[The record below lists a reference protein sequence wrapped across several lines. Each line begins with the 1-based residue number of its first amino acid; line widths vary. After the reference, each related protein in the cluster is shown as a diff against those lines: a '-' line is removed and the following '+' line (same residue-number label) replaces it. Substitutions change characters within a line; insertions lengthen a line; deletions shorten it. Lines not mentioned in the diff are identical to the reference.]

1 MVGRRI
7 WRPLGLLLAA
17 GALAAVVLG
26 LWYGQE
32 RARARDSIPLFH
44 NGEGAGA
51 DTVDLLS
58 GAVEAEEGSGKLYH
72 LWYHP
77 GDGGYVTLRMDAVPG
92 AERVTTYL
100 VMNGVREEPGSGWY
114 SQDFGIALVVYGT
127 VPEECLEEIEAV
139 EVWARALDGT
149 EEFVR
154 RFPVD
159 IG

>member
-1 MVGRRI
+1 MGSGRI
-7 WRPLGLLLAA
+7 WRPLAAVLAA
-17 GALAAVVLG
+17 GAVAAAVLG

-32 RARARDSIPLFH
+32 RSRARDSVPLFH
-44 NGEGAGA
+44 NGAGAGS

-58 GAVEAEEGSGKLYH
+58 GAVEAQEGTGKLYH

-77 GDGGYVTLRMDAVPG
+77 GDGGYVTLRMDAIPG
-92 AERVTTYL
+92 AEQVTTYL
-100 VMNGVREEPGSGWY
+100 VMDGAREEPGSGWY

-127 VPEECLEEIEAV
+127 VPEARLEALEAV
-139 EVWARALDGT
+139 EIWGRSPDGT
-149 EEFVR
+149 EELLR